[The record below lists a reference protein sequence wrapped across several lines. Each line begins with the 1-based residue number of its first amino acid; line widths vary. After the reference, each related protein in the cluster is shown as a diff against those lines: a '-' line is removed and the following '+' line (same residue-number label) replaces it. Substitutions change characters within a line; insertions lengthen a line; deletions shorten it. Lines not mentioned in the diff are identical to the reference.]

1 MRFVSCRWT
10 AVVLAALALG
20 CGDSDPM
27 LNLAQV
33 NADVKQAQGDLDAAK
48 ETVVAREADV
58 AAARQALELARVAVR
73 TAETQLADRKAEIDR
88 GTADTLLFRAV
99 QQRLLE
105 DDQLDS
111 VAVAATVSDGV
122 VVLSG
127 SVEDADQRDR
137 AVAITREIPGV
148 EGVESRIQTP
158 VAQTGD

>member
-1 MRFVSCRWT
+1 MLFVVTETRD
-10 AVVLAALALG
+10 G
-20 CGDSDPM
+20 HIGDFH
-27 LNLAQV
+27 
-33 NADVKQAQGDLDAAK
+33 NA
-48 ETVVAREADV
+48 E
-58 AAARQALELARVAVR
+58 RV
-73 TAETQLADRKAEIDR
+73 DNIDE
-88 GTADTLLFRAV
+88 TLLFRAV